1 MIMNFLLYIVK
12 HYKLEANQASTI
24 YVPASISVKV
34 QTKSNT
40 LLEKKTSRHTEIKT
54 WSTIK

>member
-54 WSTIK
+54 